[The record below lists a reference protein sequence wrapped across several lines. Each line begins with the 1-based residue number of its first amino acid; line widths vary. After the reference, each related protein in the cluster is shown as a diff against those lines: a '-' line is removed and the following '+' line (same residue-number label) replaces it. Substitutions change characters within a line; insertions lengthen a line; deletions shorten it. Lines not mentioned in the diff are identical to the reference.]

1 MLAVRPRSA
10 PLVAIL
16 LVACRATPA
25 AVVPVEGPTPTPA
38 AAPAPAVGATSAP
51 APAIGA
57 TSAPAEPVGDA
68 AQALPDAEPVASA
81 TPRTPSVGGPTL
93 EIVARVRTGIQ
104 PKSVSVSPDGARLFV
119 ANFGIADRRNVG
131 VHDAQTLALI
141 GHVHFPGNAT
151 ETALSRDGKSLFVSN
166 FHRGMV
172 EIVDASTLEV
182 TGEVKVGSNPKFI
195 VVDEARETLFVSNW
209 SSRTVS
215 AVDLGTR
222 TVARTLRTGRR
233 PRGMAV
239 LGDGTLLVGA
249 MWDDRVQAYG
259 GAQTK
264 PGRQFD
270 ACEKPRHLVLSPDG
284 TRLYVSCSGDEELR
298 WFDPATG
305 ELLGRVPTGSNPR
318 TIAISDDGRHVA
330 VADFSGST
338 VSLLD
343 TIELVHRTNAVP
355 GSDQIVGLA
364 IAPGQALRIYATSW
378 GTHELIELR
387 PSAT

>member
-1 MLAVRPRSA
+1 MPYRSRPTFA
-10 PLVAIL
+10 PLVAITL
-16 LVACRATPA
+16 TACR
-25 AVVPVEGPTPTPA
+25 PTPA
-38 AAPAPAVGATSAP
+38 VVIPVEEPAPTPEAPPPEPVVDAALPAPATPNPVPPPTPAVSASP
-51 APAIGA
+51 RAPTI
-57 TSAPAEPVGDA
+57 
-68 AQALPDAEPVASA
+68 
-81 TPRTPSVGGPTL
+81 GGPTL

-119 ANFGIADRRNVG
+119 ANFGIAGRRNVG
-131 VHDAQTLALI
+131 VHDAETLALV
-141 GHVHFPGNAT
+141 GHVSFPGNAT

-166 FHRGMV
+166 FHRGVV
-172 EIVDASTLEV
+172 EIVDTSTLEV

-195 VVDEARETLFVSNW
+195 VVDEDRATLFVSNW

-233 PRGMAV
+233 PRGLAV
-239 LGDGTLLVGA
+239 LHDGTLLVGA

-259 GAQTK
+259 SVGSRPA
-264 PGRQFD
+264 RQFD
-270 ACEKPRHLVLSPDG
+270 ACEKPRHLVLAPDG
-284 TRLYVSCSGDEELR
+284 ARLYVSCSGDEELR

-305 ELLGRVPTGSNPR
+305 ELQGRVRTGSNPR
-318 TIAISDDGRHVA
+318 TIAISDDGRFVA

-343 TIELVHRTNAVP
+343 TREMVHRTNPVP
-355 GSDQIVGLA
+355 GSDEIVGLA
-364 IAPGQALRIYATSW
+364 IAPGEALRIYATSW

-387 PSAT
+387 PSAA